1 MKKVMLFLL
10 AAALFTLPLTV
21 STSPEGVPKAALAT
35 HHYTIKRTPSPI
47 NVDGKL
53 DEPVWKKAEPIKLRV
68 KNGQEPKQAT
78 TAWIVWNDQY
88 IYVAW
93 KCVDTHIWA
102 TLKQRDEPL
111 YNEEVV
117 EVFIDP
123 SGDKDNYLEL
133 EVNPLGAL
141 WDGYILNR
149 GQTITGILAWNSFEI
164 KWAVFV
170 EGTVNNPADK
180 DTGWSVELA
189 LPLKDIYN
197 APHNPPRDGDL
208 WRLNLYRIDR
218 PEGAGDPGE
227 GSAWSPV
234 SGRTFHDPDRFGEVI
249 FSNQE
254 LK

>member
-1 MKKVMLFLL
+1 
-10 AAALFTLPLTV
+10 
-21 STSPEGVPKAALAT
+21 
-35 HHYTIKRTPSPI
+35 
-47 NVDGKL
+47 
-53 DEPVWKKAEPIKLRV
+53 
-68 KNGQEPKQAT
+68 
-78 TAWIVWNDQY
+78 
-88 IYVAW
+88 
-93 KCVDTHIWA
+93 
-102 TLKQRDEPL
+102 LKQRDEPL

-197 APHNPPRDGDL
+197 ALHNPPRDGDL